1 MIVSNAD
8 VRHDDLLLAIDAL
21 HASKTIEAVI
31 ETVRVSARAL
41 AEADGIA
48 IIRRMGDEVH
58 YVAEDAVGPLW
69 AGHAFPIETCISG
82 LAILE
87 RKPIVIA
94 NVMLDARVPHHLY
107 QDTFVRSMAMFPFG
121 IGSPV
126 GAVGAYW
133 AKPGAIDPDTLAV
146 LEMLT
151 RSIGAMLYNLDDI
164 HEARR
169 QRATLRSAW
178 GAA

>member
-1 MIVSNAD
+1 MIVSNAEI
-8 VRHDDLLLAIDAL
+8 RHDDLLLAIDAL
-21 HASKTIEAVI
+21 HASPTIEAVI
-31 ETVRVSARAL
+31 DTVRVSARAL
-41 AEADGIA
+41 ALADGIA
-48 IIRRMGDEVH
+48 IIRREDENVH
-58 YVAEDAVGPLW
+58 YVAEDAVSPLW

-82 LAILE
+82 MAILE

-107 QDTFVRSMAMFPFG
+107 RETFVRSMAMFPFG
-121 IGSPV
+121 IGAPV

-133 AKPGAIDPDTLAV
+133 AKAGAIDADTLAI

-151 RSIGAMLYNLDDI
+151 RSIGAVLYNLEDI

-169 QRATLRSAW
+169 QRATLRNAW

>member
-1 MIVSNAD
+1 MASNAIN
-8 VRHDDLLLAIDAL
+8 RHEDLLLAIDAL
-21 HASKTIEAVI
+21 HACRTTDAII
-31 ETVRVSARAL
+31 ETVRASARAL
-41 AEADGIA
+41 AQADGIA
-48 IIRRMGDEVH
+48 IIRREDESVR

-69 AGHAFPIETCISG
+69 TGHAFPIETCISG

-94 NVMLDARVPHHLY
+94 DVMLDPRVPHHLY
-107 QDTFVRSMAMFPFG
+107 RPTFVRSMAMFPFG
-121 IGSPV
+121 IGAPV

-133 AKPGAIDPDTLAV
+133 TRTGATDAETLAN
-146 LEMLT
+146 LEMLSRT
-151 RSIGAMLYNLDDI
+151 IGAMLYNLEDI

-169 QRATLRSAW
+169 QRAVLRSAW